1 MLFTLLTLLY
11 DCIICSNVTSKG
23 PHWQLHYHS
32 LYSFLALVVFIAFDT
47 TRHYIM
53 GASQV
58 ALVVKNLPI
67 RDTGSIPRL
76 GRSLEEDMATHSS
89 IPAWKIRM
97 DREAWRATVHGVTK
111 SWT

>member
-11 DCIICSNVTSKG
+11 DCIICSIVTSKG

-32 LYSFLALVVFIAFDT
+32 LYSVLALVVFIAFDT

-58 ALVVKNLPI
+58 ALVVKNLAYKRHGFNPQV
-67 RDTGSIPRL
+67 GKIP
-76 GRSLEEDMATHSS
+76 GGGHGKPFQYSCLEN
-89 IPAWKIRM
+89 PM
-97 DREAWRATVHGVTK
+97 DRGA
-111 SWT
+111 

>member
-11 DCIICSNVTSKG
+11 DCIICSNVTLKG

-32 LYSFLALVVFIAFDT
+32 VYSFLALVVFIAFDT

-58 ALVVKNLPI
+58 VLMVKNLPI
-67 RDTGSIPRL
+67 RVTGSIPRL
-76 GRSLEEDMATHSS
+76 GRSLRRTWQT
-89 IPAWKIRM
+89 IPVFLPG
-97 DREAWRATVHGVTK
+97 ESHGQRSLV
-111 SWT
+111 SYSP